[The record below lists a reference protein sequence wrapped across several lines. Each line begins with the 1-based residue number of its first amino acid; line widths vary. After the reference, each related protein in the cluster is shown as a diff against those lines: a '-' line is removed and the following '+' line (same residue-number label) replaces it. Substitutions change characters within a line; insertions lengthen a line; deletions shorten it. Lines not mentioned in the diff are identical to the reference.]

1 MSKIGLAF
9 YFLLK
14 TANIYKTAGGL
25 EVLGWKAGE
34 FILILF
40 NIYGKTMLGKPV
52 CTTLNN
58 YYKLDNLLIL

>member
-14 TANIYKTAGGL
+14 TVNIYKTGGL

-34 FILILF
+34 FILILI